1 MSLKLTTSLSQRL
14 VLTPQLRQ
22 RIEML
27 QMTSL
32 ELSDLIQQ
40 QLLENPVLE
49 EVPTQEEVQEIAEK
63 VLDHLASADSNSFEE
78 SAPEPGSP
86 GTNGSSDTDVL
97 SSLPATDGDGADVD
111 GGEVVAAHEEGIA
124 EDGGADDPQRDAF
137 EEIDFGREFQDY
149 LDPGYKTQEIE
160 YKEDAPTFEQFLTR
174 PPSLAEHLE
183 WQLNMT
189 TVDSDVRD
197 AATAVIGNLNAD
209 GRLSATNEEMAAMEK
224 VSEEIVE
231 RARQEVMR
239 LDPVGCGAREVKE
252 CLLVQLEVLGESDR
266 LAAKLISEHF
276 ADLQQHKLPH
286 LSKQIGV
293 GVETLLEEL
302 QFIRTL
308 DPYPGRRY
316 SSDEPILISPEI
328 YIEKLDENDDDY
340 VIYFADDGSPRL
352 RVSSQYQQMLSQG
365 VSNET
370 KSFIREKMRSAVD
383 LLRNIEHRRQTIYKV
398 VESIVQRQKDF
409 LDHGVQHIKPMML
422 KDIAEDIG
430 MHLSTVSRVVN
441 RKYAHTPQG
450 VIELR
455 RFFTEGMLNE
465 EGEEISTRIIKLKIK
480 KLIEDEDSH
489 NPITDDQ
496 VVKILAKDGI
506 KLSRRTVAKYR
517 DQMQIPGSRE
527 RRAVVWSPLSTTRI
541 KFSNTSVALSLTRGS
556 VRLAHCYRF
565 TVWRRETTDEI

>member
-32 ELSDLIQQ
+32 ELTDLIQQ

-49 EVPTQEEVQEIAEK
+49 EVPSQEEVQELAEK
-63 VLDHLASADSNSFEE
+63 VLDHLASSPDESFGQVGE
-78 SAPEPGSP
+78 APEPGTP
-86 GTNGSSDTDVL
+86 GTNGSGDLDVAASL
-97 SSLPATDGDGADVD
+97 SASAGATEGAEGDFGDAVPSGEGGEEGDGGVD
-111 GGEVVAAHEEGIA
+111 EGS
-124 EDGGADDPQRDAF
+124 RDAF

-183 WQLNMT
+183 WQLNMSS
-189 TVDSDVRD
+189 VDPEIHD
-197 AATAVIGNLNAD
+197 AAICVIGNLNAD
-209 GRLSATNEEMAAMEK
+209 GRLNATNEEMAVMEK
-224 VSEEIVE
+224 VSEEVIE
-231 RARQEVMR
+231 KARQTVMR
-239 LDPVGCGAREVKE
+239 LDPVGCGARDVKE

-276 ADLQQHKLPH
+276 SELQQHKLPH

-293 GVETLLEEL
+293 DVESLLEEL

-340 VIYFADDGSPRL
+340 VIYFGDDGSPRL
-352 RVSSQYQQMLSQG
+352 RVSAQYQQMLSQG

-398 VESIVQRQKDF
+398 VESIVQRQRDF

-465 EGEEISTRIIKLKIK
+465 DGEEISTRIIKLQIK
-480 KLIEDEDSH
+480 KLIEEEDSH

-527 RRAVVWSPLSTTRI
+527 RRAVV
-541 KFSNTSVALSLTRGS
+541 
-556 VRLAHCYRF
+556 
-565 TVWRRETTDEI
+565 

>member
-32 ELSDLIQQ
+32 ELTDLIQQ

-49 EVPTQEEVQEIAEK
+49 EVPSQEEVQEIAEK
-63 VLDHLASADSNSFEE
+63 VLDHLANAEPDTFEE
-78 SAPEPGSP
+78 RVPEAGTAA
-86 GTNGSSDTDVL
+86 TNGAGDPEVL
-97 SSLPATDGDGADVD
+97 SSLPAAAADGEP
-111 GGEVVAAHEEGIA
+111 GETLASAEHEEGGA
-124 EDGGADDPQRDAF
+124 EEGVTDETQRDAF

-189 TVDSDVRD
+189 TLEDDVRD
-197 AATAVIGNLNAD
+197 AAICVIGNLNAD
-209 GRLSATNEEMAAMEK
+209 GRLNATD
-224 VSEEIVE
+224 EEIAEVEKIPVEIIE
-231 RARQEVMR
+231 RARQVVMR
-239 LDPVGCGAREVKE
+239 LDPVGCGARDVKE
-252 CLLVQLEVLGESDR
+252 CLLVQLEVLGETDR
-266 LAAKLISEHF
+266 LAAKLISENF

-293 GVETLLEEL
+293 DVETLLEEL

-316 SSDEPILISPEI
+316 SSEEPILISPEI
-328 YIEKLDENDDDY
+328 YIEKLDENDQDY
-340 VIYFADDGSPRL
+340 VIYFADDGNPRL
-352 RVSSQYQQMLSQG
+352 RVSQQYQQMLSQG

-398 VESIVQRQKDF
+398 VESIVARQKDF
-409 LDHGVQHIKPMML
+409 LDHGVQYIKPMML

-480 KLIEDEDSH
+480 KLIEEEDSH

-527 RRAVVWSPLSTTRI
+527 RRAVV
-541 KFSNTSVALSLTRGS
+541 
-556 VRLAHCYRF
+556 
-565 TVWRRETTDEI
+565 

>member
-32 ELSDLIQQ
+32 ELTDLIQQ

-49 EVPTQEEVQEIAEK
+49 EVPSQEEVQEIAEK
-63 VLDHLASADSNSFEE
+63 VLDHLASSDSNSFEE
-78 SAPEPGSP
+78 SSPEPGSP
-86 GTNGSSDTDVL
+86 ATNGSGDAEVLASLSASD
-97 SSLPATDGDGADVD
+97 GEGE
-111 GGEVVAAHEEGIA
+111 GGEVVATAEEGVG
-124 EDGGADDPQRDAF
+124 EEGSADDAQRDAF
-137 EEIDFGREFQDY
+137 EEIDFGREFQEY

-183 WQLNMT
+183 WQLNMST
-189 TVDSDVRD
+189 MDSDVRD
-197 AATAVIGNLNAD
+197 AAICVIGNLNAD

-224 VSEEIVE
+224 VSEEVVE
-231 RARQEVMR
+231 RARQEVMH
-239 LDPVGCGAREVKE
+239 LDPVGCGARDVKE
-252 CLLVQLEVLGESDR
+252 CLLVQLEVLGESER
-266 LAAKLISEHF
+266 LATRLISEHLS
-276 ADLQQHKLPH
+276 DLQQHKLPH

-293 GVETLLEEL
+293 DVETLLEEL
-302 QFIRTL
+302 NFIRTL

-316 SSDEPILISPEI
+316 SSEEPILISPEI
-328 YIEKLDENDDDY
+328 YIEKLDENDEDY

-352 RVSSQYQQMLSQG
+352 RVSQQYQQMLSQG

-398 VESIVQRQKDF
+398 VESIVSRQRDF

-465 EGEEISTRIIKLKIK
+465 DGEEISTRIIKLKIK
-480 KLIEDEDSH
+480 KLIEEEDSH

-527 RRAVVWSPLSTTRI
+527 RRAVV
-541 KFSNTSVALSLTRGS
+541 
-556 VRLAHCYRF
+556 
-565 TVWRRETTDEI
+565 

>member
-32 ELSDLIQQ
+32 ELTDLIQQ

-49 EVPTQEEVQEIAEK
+49 EVPSQEEVQELAEK
-63 VLDHLASADSNSFEE
+63 VLDHLSGADTANTFEE
-78 SAPEPGSP
+78 HAPEAGSP
-86 GTNGSSDTDVL
+86 ATNGSGDPDVL
-97 SSLPATDGDGADVD
+97 SSLPASSDGDVE
-111 GGEVVAAHEEGIA
+111 GGDAVAAGEHDEGGSEEGA
-124 EDGGADDPQRDAF
+124 TDESQRDAF
-137 EEIDFGREFQDY
+137 EEIDFGREFQEY

-174 PPSLAEHLE
+174 PQSLAEHLE
-183 WQLNMT
+183 WQLSMSSI
-189 TVDSDVRD
+189 DDDVRE
-197 AATAVIGNLNAD
+197 AGICVIGNLNAD
-209 GRLSATNEEMAAMEK
+209 GRLNATNEEIAQVEK
-224 VSEEIVE
+224 IPEEVVE

-239 LDPVGCGAREVKE
+239 LDPVGCGARDVKE

-266 LAAKLISEHF
+266 LATKLISEHL

-286 LSKQIGV
+286 LSKQIGID
-293 GVETLLEEL
+293 VETLLEEL

-328 YIEKLDENDDDY
+328 YIEKLDENDEDY

-352 RVSSQYQQMLSQG
+352 RVSPQYQQMLSQG

-398 VESIVQRQKDF
+398 VESIVQRQKEF
-409 LDHGVQHIKPMML
+409 LDHGVQYIKPMML

-480 KLIEDEDSH
+480 KLIEEEDSH

-527 RRAVVWSPLSTTRI
+527 RRAVV
-541 KFSNTSVALSLTRGS
+541 
-556 VRLAHCYRF
+556 
-565 TVWRRETTDEI
+565 

>member
-32 ELSDLIQQ
+32 ELTDLIQQ

-63 VLDHLASADSNSFEE
+63 VLDHLTSSDTDSTFEAA
-78 SAPEPGSP
+78 APEAGAP
-86 GTNGSSDTDVL
+86 GTNGSSDTESV
-97 SSLPATDGDGADVD
+97 AA
-111 GGEVVAAHEEGIA
+111 VAAHGDELTGGGEETG
-124 EDGGADDPQRDAF
+124 EVSLTSEGGDEGVADETFGEEQSRDAF

-174 PPSLAEHLE
+174 PPSLADHLE
-183 WQLNMT
+183 WQLHM
-189 TVDSDVRD
+189 SPIEEDVCD
-197 AATAVIGNLNAD
+197 AAIAVIGNLNAD
-209 GRLSATNEEMAAMEK
+209 GRLSATNEEIAAMGGW
-224 VSEEIVE
+224 SEDVVE
-231 RARQEVMR
+231 RARQAIMK
-239 LDPVGCGAREVKE
+239 LDPVGCGVRDVKE
-252 CLLVQLEVLGESDR
+252 CLLVQLETLGEQDR
-266 LAAKLISEHF
+266 LAAKLISDHF
-276 ADLQQHKLPH
+276 ADLQQHKLPN

-293 GVETLLEEL
+293 DVEVLLNEL

-316 SSDEPILISPEI
+316 SSEEPILISPEI

-340 VIYFADDGSPRL
+340 IIYFADDGSPRL
-352 RVSSQYQQMLSQG
+352 RVSQQYQQMLSQG

-398 VESIVQRQKDF
+398 VESIVQRQRDF

-465 EGEEISTRIIKLKIK
+465 DGEEISTRIIKLKIK
-480 KLIEDEDSH
+480 KLIEEEDSH

-527 RRAVVWSPLSTTRI
+527 RRAVV
-541 KFSNTSVALSLTRGS
+541 
-556 VRLAHCYRF
+556 
-565 TVWRRETTDEI
+565 

>member
-32 ELSDLIQQ
+32 ELTDLIQQ

-49 EVPTQEEVQEIAEK
+49 EVPSQEEVRELAEK
-63 VLDHLASADSNSFEE
+63 VLDHLASNESAGSFEE
-78 SAPEPGSP
+78 PG
-86 GTNGSSDTDVL
+86 GG
-97 SSLPATDGDGADVD
+97 AGADVD
-111 GGEVVAAHEEGIA
+111 IPVSTNGSGDPDVVASLISGAESEGGETVVAGDDSIS
-124 EDGGADDPQRDAF
+124 EDGIGDTAISDEAPRDPF

-183 WQLNMT
+183 WQLHMT
-189 TVDSDVRD
+189 SLEPEVAD
-197 AATAVIGNLNAD
+197 AAVTVVGNLDAD
-209 GRLSATNEEMAAMEK
+209 GRLHATNEEMAAMEK
-224 VSEEIVE
+224 CSEEVIE
-231 RARQEVMR
+231 KARQAVMR
-239 LDPVGCGAREVKE
+239 LDPVGCGARDVKE
-252 CLLVQLEVLGESDR
+252 CLIVQLEVRGESDR
-266 LAAKLISEHF
+266 LAARLIQDHLG
-276 ADLQQHKLPH
+276 DLQQHRLPH
-286 LSKQIGV
+286 LSKQIGID
-293 GVETLLEEL
+293 VETLLEEL

-328 YIEKLDENDDDY
+328 YIEKLDENDDEY
-340 VIYFADDGSPRL
+340 IIYFADDGSPRL
-352 RVSSQYQQMLSQG
+352 RVSQQYQQMLSQG

-398 VESIVQRQKDF
+398 VESIVRRQKDF

-480 KLIEDEDSH
+480 KLIEEEDSH
-489 NPITDDQ
+489 NPITDDH

-527 RRAVVWSPLSTTRI
+527 RRAVV
-541 KFSNTSVALSLTRGS
+541 
-556 VRLAHCYRF
+556 
-565 TVWRRETTDEI
+565 

>member
-27 QMTSL
+27 QMTTL

-40 QLLENPVLE
+40 QILENPVLE
-49 EVPTQEEVQEIAEK
+49 EVPTQEEARELAEK
-63 VLDHLASADSNSFEE
+63 ILDHLANADPGAGPEE
-78 SAPEPGSP
+78 QPVEAISPDPGSP
-86 GTNGSSDTDVL
+86 STNGDSDPADLL
-97 SSLPATDGDGADVD
+97 SSGFADTENEVTDAAGADVS
-111 GGEVVAAHEEGIA
+111 
-124 EDGGADDPQRDAF
+124 EDSIGDEIVGDESARDAF

-149 LDPGYKTQEIE
+149 LDPGYKTQEVE

-174 PPSLAEHLE
+174 PPSLADHLE
-183 WQLNMT
+183 WQLQMSP
-189 TVDSDVRD
+189 VEPEISD
-197 AATAVIGNLNAD
+197 AAICVVGNLDAD
-209 GRLSATNEEMAAMEK
+209 GRLNATNEEIAAMGRWT
-224 VSEEIVE
+224 EETVE
-231 RARQEVMR
+231 RARQTVMR
-239 LDPVGCGAREVKE
+239 LDPVGCGARDVRE
-252 CLLVQLEVLGESDR
+252 CLLAQLEVGGHNER
-266 LAAKLISEHF
+266 LAASLISEHL
-276 ADLQQHKLPH
+276 ADLQQHKLPN

-293 GVETLLEEL
+293 DVDTLLAEL

-316 SSDEPILISPEI
+316 SAEEPVLITPEI
-328 YIEKLDENDDDY
+328 YIEKLDDDDDEY
-340 VIYFADDGSPRL
+340 IIYFADDGSPRL
-352 RVSSQYQQMLSQG
+352 RISQQYQQMLGQNS

-398 VESIVQRQKDF
+398 VESIVNRQKEF
-409 LDHGVQHIKPMML
+409 LDKGVQFIKPMML

-455 RFFTEGMLNE
+455 RFFTEGMMNE
-465 EGEEISTRIIKLKIK
+465 DGEEISTRIIKLKIK
-480 KLIEDEDSH
+480 KLIEEEDSH
-489 NPITDDQ
+489 SPITDDH
-496 VVKILAKDGI
+496 VVKILSKDGI

-517 DQMQIPGSRE
+517 DQMHIPGSRE
-527 RRAVVWSPLSTTRI
+527 RRAVV
-541 KFSNTSVALSLTRGS
+541 
-556 VRLAHCYRF
+556 
-565 TVWRRETTDEI
+565 